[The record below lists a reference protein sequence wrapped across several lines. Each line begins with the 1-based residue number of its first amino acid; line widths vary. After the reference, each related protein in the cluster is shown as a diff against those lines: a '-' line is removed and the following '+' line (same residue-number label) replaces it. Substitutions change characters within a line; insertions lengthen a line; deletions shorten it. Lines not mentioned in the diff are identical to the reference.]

1 MAEIWL
7 ARQSGMAGFSK
18 VLVIKRMI
26 SALEADAEFLE
37 MFLSEARVAA
47 QLNHPNIVQIYEL
60 GESNGAPYIVME
72 YLDGESLAL
81 VRKQSVTI
89 KQWMSDALAV
99 RVVAQVAEALH
110 AAHSH
115 VAHDGTPTEIVHRDI
130 SPQNVIVT
138 FDGAVKIVDFGIA
151 KAATQATMSGKLKGK
166 LGYMSP
172 EQGRAEAVDRRADVF
187 SLGIVMYEQLTHTRL
202 YARDSDIEVL
212 RQVISDAPLPRA
224 SVVRKD
230 LPPALDEIIAKA
242 TARHKEERFA
252 TAKDMQLALEDWLRT
267 CGQPSSSTDLAQW
280 MGAAFPERRKQRRA
294 LIEAALKGSF
304 TANDPNSLPRLAATP
319 SNSRSG
325 SVAPPLPPQDE
336 DIDLKTM
343 APTVSD
349 RSGTRRFP
357 LAAVLVPAVMVL
369 AIGGWFVGVR
379 LKAGGDAPP
388 APAPGV
394 EAPPTPG
401 TAPATAALAI
411 TTDPA
416 GAEIAIDGEVKG
428 AAPVTLDEIAPGE
441 HVVTA
446 KLAGYQPLERPL
458 KLSAGGRSDVMLAL
472 VKSPEKAA
480 PLPTVKKPAAAKG
493 KLNLVTKPWATV
505 YLGTARLGDT
515 PLVNVPLPAGRHQL
529 RLVNTEA
536 HVDQSIEV
544 EIEPNETTVKKLK
557 L

>member
-47 QLNHPNIVQIYEL
+47 QLSHPNIVQIYEL
-60 GESNGAPYIVME
+60 GEANGAPYIVME

-99 RVVAQVAEALH
+99 RVVSQVAEALH

-130 SPQNVIVT
+130 SPQNIIVT

-151 KAATQATMSGKLKGK
+151 KAASQATMSGKLKGK

-172 EQGRAEAVDRRADVF
+172 EQGRADAVDRRADVF

-212 RQVISDAPLPRA
+212 RQVISDVPLPRA

-242 TARHKEERFA
+242 TARNKEDRFA
-252 TAKDMQLALEDWLRT
+252 TARDMQLALEEWLRT
-267 CGQPSSSTDLAQW
+267 CGEPSSTTDLAQW

-304 TANDPNSLPRLAATP
+304 SPSDPNSLPRLAATP

-325 SVAPPLPPQDE
+325 SVPPPPPQVE

-349 RSGTRRFP
+349 RSGGRSLP
-357 LAAVLVPAVMVL
+357 LVAMLVPAIAVL
-369 AIGGWFVGVR
+369 AVGGWFVGAR
-379 LKAGGDAPP
+379 LKTGGDAPP
-388 APAPGV
+388 APTPGV
-394 EAPPTPG
+394 EVPPTP
-401 TAPATAALAI
+401 APAPATTAALAI

-416 GAEIAIDGEVKG
+416 GAEIALDGEVKG
-428 AAPVTLDEIAPGE
+428 AAPVTLDEVAPGE

-458 KLSAGGRSDVMLAL
+458 KLSAGGRSDLMLAL
-472 VKSPEKAA
+472 VKSPQQAA
-480 PLPTVKKPAAAKG
+480 PQPAVKKQAAKG

-505 YLGTARLGDT
+505 YLGTTRLGDT